1 MKIKHIVAGGC
12 SFTADGIGGMPPR
25 ADHPGACSF
34 LHGAEPRTWVGHVAR
49 DLEVTS
55 LVNVAAGSHGNMVTR
70 QAISHVLQNNAY
82 DPQDTMVLLN
92 ITETVRLDAVCDWY
106 QGNQSKWIPWES
118 DLVPWTY
125 FSRDS
130 MDVLKHVKSMDI
142 DTIQLVSSIFIKHL
156 FEDLTSQ
163 GYQFRYLL
171 MKDIAKDAGL
181 AAVLAPYQHNQIRL
195 PGRPDMWGF
204 CREYGYLDTDGF
216 HPDAD
221 GHRVMAQQVLNQIQ

>member
-1 MKIKHIVAGGC
+1 
-12 SFTADGIGGMPPR
+12 
-25 ADHPGACSF
+25 
-34 LHGAEPRTWVGHVAR
+34 VAR
-49 DLEVTS
+49 GLEVTS

-171 MKDIAKDAGL
+171 MKDFKKDTAL
-181 AAVLAPYQHNQIRL
+181 APVLAPYQHNQIRF

-204 CREYGYLDTDGF
+204 CREYGYLDSDGF